1 MWTIK
6 PFEQVTT
13 DELFKFLKARVD
25 VFVVEQEC
33 PYPEIDDLDLLA
45 IHLFK
50 TDSDGQIMAYCRLI
64 ETDKEIKLG
73 RVLVSQEHRKDGLG
87 RELVAKALEF
97 CAETYPSKPVYA
109 QAQAYLENFYGSF
122 GFIATSD
129 VYLEDDIPHIDMI
142 KKD

>member
-13 DELFKFLKARVD
+13 DELFKFLKTRVD

-33 PYPEIDDLDLLA
+33 PYPEIDDLDLIA
-45 IHLFK
+45 IHFFK

-64 ETDKEIKLG
+64 ETDKEMKLG

-87 RELVAKALEF
+87 RELVAKALDY
-97 CAETYPSKPVYA
+97 CAKTYPSKPVYA
-109 QAQAYLENFYGSF
+109 QAQAYLEKFYGSF
-122 GFIATSD
+122 GFVATSD

>member
-13 DELFKFLKARVD
+13 DELFKFLKTRVD

-33 PYPEIDDLDLLA
+33 PYPEIDDLDLIA
-45 IHLFK
+45 IHFFK

-64 ETDKEIKLG
+64 ETDKEMKLG

-87 RELVAKALEF
+87 RELVAKVLDY
-97 CAETYPSKPVYA
+97 CAKTYPSKPVYA
-109 QAQAYLENFYGSF
+109 QAQAYLEKFYGSF
-122 GFIATSD
+122 GFVATSD